1 LLRSMALSPLFLGT
15 LVSERIWL
23 PRPCQGV
30 GDSADGITGRKHDAC
45 PSVVKIPVVDEV
57 RITR

>member
-1 LLRSMALSPLFLGT
+1 MAT
-15 LVSERIWL
+15 VVSEQIWL

-30 GDSADGITGRKHDAC
+30 EDSADGITGRKHGAC
-45 PSVVKIPVVDEV
+45 PSVVKISVVDEV

>member
-1 LLRSMALSPLFLGT
+1 MSLSPLFLGT

-30 GDSADGITGRKHDAC
+30 GDSADGITGRKHGAC
-45 PSVVKIPVVDEV
+45 PPVVKIPVVDEV